1 MLEILAL
8 GYFSKKVRSI
18 AEEKN
23 INPSKWIWRLVL
35 TWFGVEIATIVSI
48 FVFTDANIENDIFI
62 VVLPALVLAV
72 ISAFYTVYQLEQKPQ
87 EPSKELK
94 TEALKI

>member
-87 EPSKELK
+87 EPSNELK

>member
-48 FVFTDANIENDIFI
+48 FVFTDADIENDIFI
-62 VVLPALVLAV
+62 VVLPALILAAV
-72 ISAFYTVYQLEQKPQ
+72 SAFYTINQLEKEPQ
-87 EPSKELK
+87 VLSKELNSDAI
-94 TEALKI
+94 EI